1 MAAEVFE
8 GNTGDPKKR
17 GRADPQ
23 TASAPPA
30 EAVVVVGEGGML
42 TSARIGEDLET
53 EEGVRWI
60 TAWKVPQIQQWA
72 ADGNLQVARLEQQDL
87 AEIRHPRIREN
98 VGLPAAIP
106 YWPKSGSASEKSC
119 SAPRRNNWK
128 RFEPLRHAAPA
139 ARGQKE
145 IGVVVGQVLG
155 HYQMG
160 KPYS

>member
-1 MAAEVFE
+1 
-8 GNTGDPKKR
+8 
-17 GRADPQ
+17 
-23 TASAPPA
+23 
-30 EAVVVVGEGGML
+30 ML

-106 YWPKSGSASEKSC
+106 YGPKSGNVSEKRC
-119 SAPRRNNWK
+119 SAPRRNRGKKIRAATPRSAGRARPK
-128 RFEPLRHAAPA
+128 RDRCGGRPGAGPLPNGEALQLNIEEDRFDLEA
-139 ARGQKE
+139 QT
-145 IGVVVGQVLG
+145 VG
-155 HYQMG
+155 Y
-160 KPYS
+160 